1 MSQYAAERRESVV
14 RRLLKPEG
22 ISIAELSR
30 ETGVS
35 TWTLYHW
42 RKQAIEQGETVAGG
56 SKHRGP
62 AAASGAKRSAAQKL
76 SIVVESAALNE
87 AELAEYCRRQGLY
100 PEQVKGW
107 RAQAEQAMA
116 GAVVSAKELRAALSA
131 EKKRIKALERE
142 LRRKEK
148 ALAETAALLTLRKK
162 ADAIWGEEKDE

>member
-1 MSQYAAERRESVV
+1 MSQYAAERRESVM

-22 ISIAELSR
+22 ISIRELAQ

-35 TWTLYHW
+35 AWTLYNW
-42 RKQAIEQGETVAGG
+42 RKQAIEKGETVTAGG

-62 AAASGAKRSAAQKL
+62 GAAGAKRSAAQKL
-76 SIVVESAALNE
+76 AIVAESAAFNE
-87 AELAEYCRRQGLY
+87 AEFAEYCRKKGLY
-100 PEQVKGW
+100 VEQVRTW

-116 GAVVSAKELRAALSA
+116 GGMVPAKEHREALRV
-131 EKKRIKALERE
+131 EKQRNKALERE

-162 ADAIWGEEKDE
+162 AAAIWGEGGDE

>member
-14 RRLLKPEG
+14 RRLLKPAG

-35 TWTLYHW
+35 AWTLYNW
-42 RKQAIEQGETVAGG
+42 RKQAIEKGETVTGG

-62 AAASGAKRSAAQKL
+62 AAAGAKRSAAQML
-76 SIVVESAALNE
+76 SIVVESAAFNE
-87 AELAEYCRRQGLY
+87 AELAEYCRKQGLY
-100 PEQVKGW
+100 PEQVKRW

-116 GAVVSAKELRAALSA
+116 SGVVSAKELREAVAA
-131 EKKRIKALERE
+131 EKKRNKALERE

-162 ADAIWGEEKDE
+162 AAAIWGEEKDA